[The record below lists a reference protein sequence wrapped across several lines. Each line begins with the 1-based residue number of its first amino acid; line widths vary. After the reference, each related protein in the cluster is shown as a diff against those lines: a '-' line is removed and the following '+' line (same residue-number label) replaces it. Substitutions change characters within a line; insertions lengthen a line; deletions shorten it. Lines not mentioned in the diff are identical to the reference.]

1 MRIIAGAM
9 QSFGAAAIYL
19 GFGIL
24 LRNLLERKA
33 WKMILKLSKS
43 RFAKPVCAVIVVAI
57 LILPLFAG
65 AQEQSLQPANWAA
78 FTQLFDAAVDRDKI
92 VGSSVLM
99 IKDGHVI
106 EHHEHG
112 FADRASN
119 KPVTERTLFHYG
131 SITKTLTAISIMQ
144 LRDRGRLTLDD
155 HVTQYIPELRMVHN
169 PFGSMD
175 SITIRMLL
183 SHSAGFQDPTWPYKE
198 GKPWEPFEP
207 TTWAQL
213 VAMMPYQEIY
223 FTPGSRFSYSN
234 PAFIYLARI
243 IEQLTGDP
251 WETYVQKNIFA
262 PLGLT
267 GSYFGVTPYYLAA
280 DRSHNYTMRDSKGE
294 KVPVDNGAD
303 FDPGITIPN
312 GGWNAPLGEL
322 AIYLAFLTNATHGDA
337 ATQQLYDT
345 VLKRSSFEEMWKPVV
360 PTSTGTQTTPD
371 QSESMGLSFFI
382 LPRGKTTLIGHTG
395 SQAGFLA
402 FMYFNPANGN
412 AVVAAFNTAS
422 DVESKKEKSAFETV
436 REAALKLI
444 Q

>member
-1 MRIIAGAM
+1 M
-9 QSFGAAAIYL
+9 
-19 GFGIL
+19 
-24 LRNLLERKA
+24 
-33 WKMILKLSKS
+33 LKLNQS
-43 RFAKPVCAVIVVAI
+43 RFAKRICAVIVAAM
-57 LILPLFAG
+57 LASALRSAP
-65 AQEQSLQPANWAA
+65 QERSPQHANWVT
-78 FTQLFDAAVDRDKI
+78 FTQQFDAAVDRDKI
-92 VGSSVLM
+92 VGSSVLV

-112 FADRASN
+112 FADRAPN
-119 KPVTERTLFHYG
+119 KPVTERTLYHYG

-175 SITIRMLL
+175 NITIRMLL
-183 SHSAGFQDPTWPYKE
+183 SHSAGFQNPTWPYKE

-213 VAMMPYQEIY
+213 VAMMPYQEIL
-223 FTPGSRFSYSN
+223 FQPGSRYSYSN

-267 GSYFGVTPYYLAA
+267 HSYFGVTPYYLAA
-280 DRSHNYTMRDSKGE
+280 DRSHNYTVHASKGDHDSAG
-294 KVPVDNGAD
+294 KNDSAGQNVPQDNGAD

-312 GGWNAPLGEL
+312 GGWNAPLSDL
-322 AIYLAFLTNATHGDA
+322 AIYLAFLTNATHGDP
-337 ATQQLYDT
+337 ATQQIYDT
-345 VLKRSSFEEMWKPVV
+345 VLKRSSFEEMWKPLL
-360 PTSTGTQTTPD
+360 PTSPGAQTTGD
-371 QSESMGLSFFI
+371 ESESIGLSFFI
-382 LPRGKTTLIGHTG
+382 LRRGQTTFIGHTG

-422 DVESKKEKSAFETV
+422 DDESRKEKSAFEIV

-444 Q
+444 ESPKLIE